1 MFKSL
6 DNPLDIQMYKNDFGE
21 ILTINIIEGEILE
34 QDTLR
39 FIIQDNSHNDII
51 NKIVEV
57 NDNSFEFSLTEE
69 ETKLLKEGIYRWGL
83 KQYRDNILVDTLTAN
98 NKFKVVRGQ

>member
-6 DNPLDIQMYKNDFGE
+6 DNPLDIQMYANDFGE
-21 ILTINIIEGEILE
+21 VLTINIVEGEILK
-34 QDTLR
+34 QDILR
-39 FIIQDNSHNDII
+39 FIIQDNSYNDII

-69 ETKLLKEGIYRWGL
+69 ETKLLKEGTYKWGL